1 LRGGEPWA
9 AETKSR
15 FFDGLT
21 CLMVLKMKRVAI
33 YAHFGE
39 SAKVALHVF
48 HYLGEIRSLGF
59 EICFVSNS
67 LVSSESRAKLSML
80 CQKFIQRENNG
91 YDFSM
96 WQAGLAEYDLSK
108 IDELLLTNSS
118 IVGPF
123 NLLSNLWQN
132 PSLSECDFWGL
143 TDNDEISPHLQSYFL
158 VLHKNVIQ
166 SDCFAQFW
174 KSLLAYTDKDQIIRS
189 YEVGLTIWLKQNGF
203 KCKCLYPQSEV
214 FSRYR
219 ESIPQDDFEKN
230 GLPGKNTTL
239 FFPDILISTGMP
251 FLKLSL
257 LKDGSPRVSPKQA
270 WALLQSAG
278 FPNDI
283 IEDLR
288 ASIHPKVSICIP
300 TYNGREHLKE
310 CLESVRAQTFQ
321 NFEVIIC
328 DDQSSDGTLD
338 FAREL
343 ARGDER
349 FHFIQNPR
357 RFGLVGNWNN
367 CIAVS
372 HGEWVKFVFQDDIIA
387 PNCIEKLL
395 QSCEQTGKSFAFC
408 ARNFIFEMGINPL
421 MREWCMNHQAEL
433 DLMYLK
439 EPVIKAESVIQ
450 IAHQKPHANI
460 VGEPTVTLIR
470 RSVFE
475 QVGLFD
481 DTLIQ
486 LCDGEFW
493 FRIMSNLGAV
503 WVPERL
509 ATFRI
514 HAKATTAA
522 NHGGRSY
529 RTVILDSLVIRY
541 RFAFDDHFSRLRST
555 RLPGKSVFG
564 LKIECAVAAY
574 RAWSKAKRSAN
585 SEPDMI
591 KEWNAIILSCPRLPL
606 LAKIGQLIATYYHVK
621 WVAWQIVKKCGFARN

>member
-1 LRGGEPWA
+1 
-9 AETKSR
+9 
-15 FFDGLT
+15 
-21 CLMVLKMKRVAI
+21 MKRLAI

-67 LVSSESRAKLSML
+67 PVSPESRAELSTL

-96 WQAGLAEYDLSK
+96 WQAGLAEYDLSE

-123 NLLSNLWQN
+123 KSLSNLWQN

-158 VLHKNVIQ
+158 ILHKNVIQ

-189 YEVGLTIWLKQNGF
+189 YEIGLTIWLKQNGF
-203 KCKCLYPQSEV
+203 TCKCLYPQSEV

-219 ESIPQDDFEKN
+219 ESIPQDDFEKH

-239 FFPDILISTGMP
+239 FFPDILIGAGMP

-257 LKDGSPRVSPKQA
+257 LKDGSPRVSAKQA
-270 WALLQSAG
+270 WALLQSVG

-310 CLESVRAQTFQ
+310 CLESIRAQTFQ
-321 NFEVIIC
+321 NFEVVIC

-343 ARGDER
+343 ARGDNR
-349 FHFIQNPR
+349 FRFIQNQR
-357 RFGLVGNWNN
+357 RLGLAGNWNRS
-367 CIAVS
+367 ISAAR
-372 HGEWVKFVFQDDIIA
+372 GEWIKFVFQDDIIA
-387 PNCIEKLL
+387 PTCVEKLL
-395 QSCEQTGKSFAFC
+395 QACERSGESFAFC
-408 ARNFIFEMGINPL
+408 ARNFIFGNGIVPW
-421 MREWCMNHQAEL
+421 MSQWFPKHQSEL
-433 DLMYLK
+433 DAMYLNQ
-439 EPVIKAESVIQ
+439 PIIKAEW
-450 IAHQKPHANI
+450 ALKMA
-460 VGEPTVTLIR
+460 
-470 RSVFE
+470 
-475 QVGLFD
+475 
-481 DTLIQ
+481 
-486 LCDGEFW
+486 
-493 FRIMSNLGAV
+493 
-503 WVPERL
+503 
-509 ATFRI
+509 
-514 HAKATTAA
+514 
-522 NHGGRSY
+522 
-529 RTVILDSLVIRY
+529 
-541 RFAFDDHFSRLRST
+541 LR
-555 RLPGKSVFG
+555 
-564 LKIECAVAAY
+564 
-574 RAWSKAKRSAN
+574 
-585 SEPDMI
+585 EPD
-591 KEWNAIILSCPRLPL
+591 
-606 LAKIGQLIATYYHVK
+606 
-621 WVAWQIVKKCGFARN
+621 